1 MLLHQRLV
9 RELAQCGQVGGNRR
23 LGFRLQPFRRRNR
36 VFPPILRPGTPFS
49 RAGVCDAGPAKAT
62 FCLEIAIGKPKHSD
76 FGLICGVY
84 NVFGRGVRATS
95 QVSSPGPGSESLC
108 SRRHTKAGKRQRDIA
123 ECMAIQVECKTD
135 ICNSTLARMVD
146 FTTCLKSTLL

>member
-84 NVFGRGVRATS
+84 NVFGR
-95 QVSSPGPGSESLC
+95 VSSPGPGSESLC
-108 SRRHTKAGKRQRDIA
+108 SRRHSPG
-123 ECMAIQVECKTD
+123 
-135 ICNSTLARMVD
+135 SARLQLESPHSRSRCYHAMP
-146 FTTCLKSTLL
+146 LLMWSEFLDLFLRISP